1 MLCARH
7 QRWPAVQNANAD
19 LTLSRLIGQALPSVR
34 QGVRGVGVER
44 LELLPYALRRCFADS
59 GVGGGPDS
67 APVRDRWPPTA
78 ALLQTP
84 FQTPSLAKTCRAARR
99 ASPEAGGRKGGTWG
113 PCQQA
118 RGRCQQ
124 ARGRCQQARGRCQ
137 QARGCLLGHGSL
149 ASCGEASLEE
159 RRCPAPSC
167 PAARPQRTWWREPIA
182 DGA

>member
-84 FQTPSLAKTCRAARR
+84 FQTPSFAQPVLLLPLWHPPVFLHWGSGFLDLFHLRSNPAIPNFCLRLRTNRRTCQILYFCHQKAYELPAMQLLMHISKGNRSRLFWCRR
-99 ASPEAGGRKGGTWG
+99 RRRHGRV
-113 PCQQA
+113 
-118 RGRCQQ
+118 
-124 ARGRCQQARGRCQ
+124 
-137 QARGCLLGHGSL
+137 
-149 ASCGEASLEE
+149 
-159 RRCPAPSC
+159 
-167 PAARPQRTWWREPIA
+167 
-182 DGA
+182 